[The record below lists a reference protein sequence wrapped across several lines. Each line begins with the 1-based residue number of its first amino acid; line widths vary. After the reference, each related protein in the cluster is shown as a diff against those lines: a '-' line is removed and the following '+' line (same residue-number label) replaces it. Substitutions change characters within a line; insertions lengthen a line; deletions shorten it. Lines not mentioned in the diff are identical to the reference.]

1 MSMKDQQPIISSIR
15 LIRRKE
21 VQQKTGLGASSIYAL
36 MKKDEFP
43 KPITLSTRRVAW
55 IESDI
60 EKWIL
65 ERISK
70 N

>member
-65 ERISK
+65 DRISK

>member
-1 MSMKDQQPIISSIR
+1 MKDQQPIISSIR

-36 MKKDEFP
+36 MQKDEFP

>member
-1 MSMKDQQPIISSIR
+1 MSIKDQQISSPSIR

-21 VQQKTGLGASSIYAL
+21 VQLRTGLGASSIYAL
-36 MKKDEFP
+36 MNKNEFP
-43 KPITLSTRRVAW
+43 KPVILSIRRVAW

-60 EKWIL
+60 ERWIL

>member
-1 MSMKDQQPIISSIR
+1 MSLKDQQSLIPSIR

-21 VQQKTGLGASSIYAL
+21 VQIKTGLWASSIYAL

>member
-36 MKKDEFP
+36 MQKDEFP

>member
-36 MKKDEFP
+36 MQKDEFP
-43 KPITLSTRRVAW
+43 KPITLSTRRVA
-55 IESDI
+55 
-60 EKWIL
+60 
-65 ERISK
+65 
-70 N
+70 

>member
-1 MSMKDQQPIISSIR
+1 MSMKDQQINNPSIR

-21 VQQKTGLGASSIYAL
+21 VQLRTGLGASSIYAL
-36 MKKDEFP
+36 MKKNEFP
-43 KPITLSTRRVAW
+43 KPVILSIRRVAW

>member
-36 MKKDEFP
+36 MQKDEFP

-65 ERISK
+65 E
-70 N
+70 